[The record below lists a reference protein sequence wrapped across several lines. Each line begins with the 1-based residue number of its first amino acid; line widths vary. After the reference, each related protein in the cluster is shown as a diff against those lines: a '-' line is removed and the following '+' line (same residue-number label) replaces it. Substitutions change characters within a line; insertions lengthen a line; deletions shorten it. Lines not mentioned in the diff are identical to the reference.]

1 MRQASLGQRFLHPRL
16 QSVSEMLDTQLSL
29 VLISLQHQEDSV
41 ALSLPNLVGEVG
53 LWDSRDEMM
62 NVFKVK
68 VENNA
73 IGKDGGKVSKHAAE
87 ERRR

>member
-1 MRQASLGQRFLHPRL
+1 MH
-16 QSVSEMLDTQLSL
+16 E
-29 VLISLQHQEDSV
+29 
-41 ALSLPNLVGEVG
+41 
-53 LWDSRDEMM
+53 DSRDEMM

-73 IGKDGGKVSKHAAE
+73 IGKDGGKVSKQAAE